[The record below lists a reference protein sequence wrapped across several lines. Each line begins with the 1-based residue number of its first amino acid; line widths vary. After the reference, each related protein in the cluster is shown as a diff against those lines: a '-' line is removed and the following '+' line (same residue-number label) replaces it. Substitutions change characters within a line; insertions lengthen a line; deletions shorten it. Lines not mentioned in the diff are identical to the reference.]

1 MDSKTFIAG
10 FARRAGLD
18 TKAASAAIT
27 AISTAITDT
36 LASMDSVAIPSFGT
50 FESIKKDET
59 VTHDLSTNKRI
70 LLPPVIEVRFNQ
82 ASSLTNSIKQ

>member
-18 TKAASAAIT
+18 TKAATAAVSSITSAL
-27 AISTAITDT
+27 TDT
-36 LASMDSVAIPSFGT
+36 LADMDSVAIPSFGT

-59 VTHDLSTNKRI
+59 VSHDLSTNKRI
-70 LLPPVIEVRFNQ
+70 LLPPVIEVNFKPAAALSHN
-82 ASSLTNSIKQ
+82 IKQ